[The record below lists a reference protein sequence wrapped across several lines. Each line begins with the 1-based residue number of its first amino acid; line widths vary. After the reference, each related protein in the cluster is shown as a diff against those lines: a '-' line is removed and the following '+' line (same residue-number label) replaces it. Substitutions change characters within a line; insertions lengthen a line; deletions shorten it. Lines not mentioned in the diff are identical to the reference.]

1 MALPACLGCLWQGV
15 LVNELSITSWQM
27 FCKNNLIKL
36 FILNCAFFVA
46 SLCILKAV
54 KNWCFCHRFK
64 RWLTVQWIWSSSV
77 KINTRLSG
85 TADEICAVATDVS
98 EGNAASVVPI
108 FVLSWRRDASF
119 LEGTWVTSS
128 EFLSCGI
135 SSQSAC
141 ILFYLYIVSHL
152 WFLWTWFPGGRASFD
167 SQPILRSSVILFYFM
182 LRSTG

>member
-1 MALPACLGCLWQGV
+1 MKTTSSSSLFWAVHSLWLLLG
-15 LVNELSITSWQM
+15 
-27 FCKNNLIKL
+27 
-36 FILNCAFFVA
+36 
-46 SLCILKAV
+46 ILKAV

-64 RWLTVQWIWSSSV
+64 RWLTAQWIWSSSV

-85 TADEICAVATDVS
+85 TAYEICAVATDVS
-98 EGNAASVVPI
+98 EGNALSVVPI
-108 FVLSWRRDASF
+108 FVLSWWRDAPF
-119 LEGTWVTSS
+119 LEGTWVTSR

-167 SQPILRSSVILFYFM
+167 SQPILRSSVILFYVEIHRVEAYLLNLIELIPLAEM
-182 LRSTG
+182 H